1 MKKSKWVSEK
11 DEPRMDG
18 VMCGKEEQI
27 KLIEDRFAHVLP
39 LNFYVADTI
48 RKSSSQLADRKRDR
62 NTVLLL
68 CCFPTRINVS

>member
-1 MKKSKWVSEK
+1 MSEK

-18 VMCGKEEQI
+18 VMCDVCGGKEEQI

-48 RKSSSQLADRKRDR
+48 R
-62 NTVLLL
+62 NIVI
-68 CCFPTRINVS
+68 PTGR